1 MGHRTLDIVV
11 GGIINYLGLKGMFLE
26 SQAKSHLSNYHI
38 GDHVLYRGS
47 LSLKWD
53 VFCNI

>member
-11 GGIINYLGLKGMFLE
+11 GGIIYYLGLKGMFLE

-38 GDHVLYRGS
+38 GDHVLYMGHYP
-47 LSLKWD
+47 
-53 VFCNI
+53 